1 MKQTSII
8 MMFLFPLPAVI
19 SSYGERIRADEN
31 NHIFTQYEINLYSK
45 TLQYLVS
52 HVLEF

>member
-8 MMFLFPLPAVI
+8 VKFLFAFPAVI
-19 SSYGERIRADEN
+19 SSYGERIRAEKKPC
-31 NHIFTQYEINLYSK
+31 FTQYEIYLYSK

-52 HVLEF
+52 HVLES